1 MAKAKTESKPEKKL
15 EFQAEVTK
23 VLDLVVH
30 SLYSNKEIF
39 LRELIS
45 NASDACDKLRY
56 LSLTEN
62 NLIDPGTEFGI
73 TLSVNEKA
81 KSITVADNGIGMNH
95 DELIENLGTIARSG
109 TTAFLESLSGD
120 EKKDADLIGQFGVGF
135 YSCFSV
141 AKKVEVAS
149 RRAGEDQAWL
159 WSSEGAGSFTIT
171 ESERDTQGSTVTVYL
186 DKDSKEYLEDAR
198 IRNIVKTYSDHIS
211 LPINLE
217 TTKDTNKSGETTS
230 DQINTGSAIWTRS
243 KSDITEEQYKEFY
256 HHVGH
261 VFDDPW
267 LTLHNRVE
275 GKIEY
280 TNLLYVPS
288 SRPFDLMNP
297 ERKHRVKLYVKRVF
311 ITDDCEDLM
320 PHFLRF
326 VHGIVDSEDLPL
338 NVSREMLQHNVLVGH
353 IKKALVKRIFSE
365 LKKKATK
372 KAEEYATF
380 WDNFGAVLK
389 EGLYEDHENRE
400 KLLELVRFKSTES
413 DNLVSLEDYVGR
425 MNEGQEEIF
434 YISGEDAETL
444 KSSPQIEGFKSR
456 GVEVLLMTD
465 PIDEFWLP
473 MVHVFNEKSFK
484 SVTSG
489 DIDIGKIKRSD
500 EAGEEKEKP
509 EAADDAAVAKLLIA
523 FKEELGDAVKDV
535 RASDRLTDSAVCLVA
550 GEGDMDLHLERM
562 LKSQGHMDVPT
573 SARVLEINSTHD
585 LIKQLSV
592 LTDDLTRKEDLQ
604 HMAHLLLDQ
613 ARILEGE
620 ALPDPASFSRR
631 LAGLLTKTLGA

>member
-1 MAKAKTESKPEKKL
+1 MAKEKTESKPEKKL

-62 NLIDPGTEFGI
+62 NLIDSGTEFGI

-141 AKKVEVAS
+141 AKKVEVVS

-198 IRNIVKTYSDHIS
+198 IRNIVKTYSDHVS

-326 VHGIVDSEDLPL
+326 VRGIVDSEDLPL

-434 YISGEDAETL
+434 YISGDDAETL

-613 ARILEGE
+613 ARIIEGE
-620 ALPDPASFSRR
+620 AVSDPVAFSKR
-631 LAGLLTKTLGA
+631 LNSALAKGLV